1 MYRSLG
7 IVCLLIAAIA
17 ADAAELPKMPAPQ
30 RPAAAVAVNCNNG
43 ESVQAAVDASTAPV
57 EIQITGICVESVLIR
72 DKDVSLRGTQAPSL
86 DGIRSP
92 TDTPALTVY
101 GAVIAEINDLSFS
114 DSAETAVQIR
124 SGARIAINNSRFEN
138 NGFVGLIADSGAS
151 VRGNGLTFRD
161 NPDTNSIGIGAT
173 FFCDACDFIGGGAA
187 AVSIRDG
194 FVSLRDSAVT
204 GVVGIVADE
213 VGAFID
219 HDCASIETT
228 HPCSMTVTGPA
239 AIANIGSTAVLF
251 GSGNFTGQL
260 IADDRGT
267 VRLNGAVQRLG
278 SVDGAPNIVDNLG
291 EIVVAPLTDP
301 AMQSLILDTEAAHFA
316 RVLLTGNS
324 VLGGSI
330 QCSGAADAFLD
341 PTVARVNGS
350 TVTGCEHGGVR

>member
-7 IVCLLIAAIA
+7 IVCLLIVATAAQ
-17 ADAAELPKMPAPQ
+17 AAELPEMPLPR
-30 RPAAAVAVNCNNG
+30 RPAATVAVNCNNG
-43 ESVQAAVDASTAPV
+43 ESVQAAVDASSAPV
-57 EIQITGICVESVLIR
+57 EIQITGICVENVFIR

-92 TDTPALTVY
+92 TEDPALTIY
-101 GAVIAEINDLSFS
+101 GTVIAAIDDLSFS
-114 DSAETAVQIR
+114 NSPETAVQIR
-124 SGARIAINNSRFEN
+124 SGARIAISNSRFEN
-138 NGFVGLIADSGAS
+138 NGLIGLIVDSDAS

-161 NPDTNSIGIGAT
+161 NPDTNSIGIDAT
-173 FFCDACDFIGGGAA
+173 FICDACDFIGGGAA
-187 AVSIRDG
+187 SVSLRRG
-194 FVSLRDSAVT
+194 FVSLRDSVVT
-204 GVVGIVADE
+204 GDVGIVADE

-228 HPCSMTVTGPA
+228 HPCSMNVTGPA
-239 AIANIGSTAVLF
+239 AISVFGGTAVLF
-251 GSGNFTGQL
+251 GTGNFTGQL
-260 IADDRGT
+260 IVDDRAT

-278 SVDGAPNIVDNLG
+278 SVDGAPNIADNLG

-324 VLGGSI
+324 VLGGPL

-341 PTVARVNGS
+341 PTVARVNGA